1 MPRLQN
7 LCSLARPCSDTFRVA
22 QEHIVDLWHCRLG
35 PLYVMHAQLTAM
47 LARQQVCQGQAP
59 LLTSSAI
66 LSWHH
71 TQMMCCCL
79 QLFFQWKYFIPDPI
93 KNDVQYQ
100 ARAQPFLV
108 FGLLTTGL
116 AIGNSH

>member
-1 MPRLQN
+1 
-7 LCSLARPCSDTFRVA
+7 
-22 QEHIVDLWHCRLG
+22 
-35 PLYVMHAQLTAM
+35 
-47 LARQQVCQGQAP
+47 
-59 LLTSSAI
+59 
-66 LSWHH
+66 
-71 TQMMCCCL
+71 MMCCCL